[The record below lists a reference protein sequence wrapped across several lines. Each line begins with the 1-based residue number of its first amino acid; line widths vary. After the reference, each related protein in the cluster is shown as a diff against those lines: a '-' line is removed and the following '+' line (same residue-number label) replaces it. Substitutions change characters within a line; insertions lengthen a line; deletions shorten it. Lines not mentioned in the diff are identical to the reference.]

1 MKTVESQS
9 ESLPLR
15 RLVVRVKIPVEGP
28 PPAPARPPLNRIA
41 LLLAAVVAA
50 ALLAWL
56 GIRMFGAEPTPAPV
70 ATEVKSVTQ
79 PQPQPPSEVAPA
91 VSEQPQPSP
100 PSTTK
105 EVIPDPSRGALNTIS
120 GTIRVSIRVIVGRD
134 GTVLAATADEPG
146 PSRYFARLA
155 TEAAKQWTFAPSD
168 SEERRVKLVRFYFKR
183 SGVTARLG
191 E

>member
-15 RLVVRVKIPVEGP
+15 RLVVRVKIPVEEP
-28 PPAPARPPLNRIA
+28 SPAPARPPLNRTA
-41 LLLAAVVAA
+41 LVLTAVVVA

-56 GIRMFGAEPTPAPV
+56 GIRMFGAEPTAVPV
-70 ATEVKSVTQ
+70 ATEVKPIAP
-79 PQPQPPSEVAPA
+79 PQAPTPTEVAPT
-91 VSEQPQPSP
+91 VSDQPLPNP
-100 PSTTK
+100 TK
-105 EVIPDPSRGALNTIS
+105 EVIPDVSRSALNTIS
-120 GTIRVSIRVIVGRD
+120 GTIRVSIRVIVARD

-146 PSRYFARLA
+146 PSRYFARVA

-168 SEERRVKLVRFYFKR
+168 TDDRRVKLVRFYFKR
-183 SGVTARLG
+183 SGVTARLA